1 MDNID
6 IYKEGLRRKFRFE
19 FKGLRS
25 IEELCCGDLSLE
37 ELDSIFKSLNVQRRT
52 KSEESLLSKQDP
64 EIFELDLKIEI
75 VRDIVA
81 TLLREQAE
89 REETA
94 DKAARKQKYLE
105 LAAQKKED
113 ELVGNLSADELIQL
127 ANQL

>member
-1 MDNID
+1 MKD
-6 IYKEGLRRKFRFE
+6 IYKEGLRRKVRFQ

-25 IEELCCGDLSLE
+25 IEELCCDLSVE
-37 ELDSIFKSLNVQRRT
+37 ELDSIFQALNAERKA
-52 KSEESLLSKQDP
+52 KSEESLLSKQNP
-64 EIFELDLKIEI
+64 ETVELDLKIEI

-81 TLLREQAE
+81 TFLREQAE

-94 DKAARKQKYLE
+94 NKAARKQKYLE

-113 ELVGNLSADELIQL
+113 ELVGNLSADELIEL